1 MNGFLYHNKTIMR
14 NTIICIIALLM
25 PALVRGGAPD
35 YAYPQTVIAEAEAA
49 LSKAVARDD
58 GPAKAEALL
67 QIITAKRLIDPDS
80 IAAMPSRVSAL
91 AAGER
96 DEATRAVLLALE
108 AATTDKMY
116 DSRLYDGALT
126 RLRVMALGDSA
137 LTLALTLPPDDATL
151 SRFGGVVE
159 RDALSSRYF
168 TTVADF
174 VAALCTNL
182 NAASTN
188 FRDEVRR
195 RILATH
201 KPYTAPWAYWT
212 AETMMGAPV
221 ESWLEAYSRCSD
233 AESARI
239 FLVRAAEACS
249 DDNSKSVVAPLLRR
263 SLALFP
269 SYWDNERLRY
279 YLDTFGRPTLSINY
293 PSIVAPGDTL
303 TITARYANARGIG
316 AVLYKA
322 TDPVIADD
330 ATLTRWQPIDTCSV
344 ATDSVIAETT
354 AHLRLVICD
363 PGTYR
368 LQQYIGTEPP
378 QTTGKGKKRRPVA
391 LYHDDDDDDL
401 GELIFCTGYVPIAL
415 GNCSSQAII
424 TADTHNGAPVG
435 GITVKRGSQPLG
447 LTDASGIVAF
457 SLPDA
462 GINAYRRLGYTFIDT
477 EGNAQ
482 NFGNR
487 IFLAAPYRTGVRRD
501 NCHAKIFTDR
511 PIYHQGD
518 TLGIAVL
525 AYCDKA
531 DGRSRDVVAGRELTI
546 IVTNPNGKQVFSADC
561 VTDDMGRAHTAA
573 PLPEGGLTG
582 YYRIAVQS
590 ADSKSAYLG
599 SSHVMVSDFKLP
611 QFSAVAD
618 SVTIA
623 GDSVTVSGHA
633 MTYAGMPVSGAKV
646 GVTIK
651 NAMRWRWLREGY
663 VEVWAGNT
671 TTDGEGHYAIT
682 VPLSRLRESDYDCFV
697 ANVHVADAAG
707 NAATASTSFT
717 IGKPCVLQLDARLDK
732 VDAADKLALTVNA
745 FGPSGDVKAIEGR
758 YTLADEATG
767 KECAQGTFT
776 TGKPLSVNLS
786 KVPAGYYRWT
796 FAAADAEQCDELVS
810 DACMIYN
817 SKRGTLPDG
826 VSLLVVNDAISTDN
840 GRAAITLGTSAET
853 SYIYYAVC
861 SGDSLV
867 SVKAHTLHKGFGK
880 IDVALPSGRTSA
892 MVKVIS
898 VSGGEVSE
906 QSVRITL
913 SDSKAL
919 TLRGESMRTHVTPGV
934 AEHWTLKLSDAAST
948 RRAGAMIATM
958 YNNALSAIQPMT
970 WPADFSRLMETPRL
984 RADYLTARASG
995 YLYGDLPERELTTL
1009 NQPTFKSPFDTD
1021 YFVANDVM
1029 MDMSGSRRLYSARAS
1044 MKQAACA
1051 VEEAEVTEEA
1061 ADSDAGAAD
1070 VGAEEPESRPDDFA
1084 YRDTEVL
1091 QAFWLP
1097 ELTVDADGI
1106 ATLDFE
1112 VPHANTQWELR
1123 AFAWTPDV
1131 RSAQFAEQITAAK
1144 PVMVAM
1150 NVPRY
1155 LRQGDT
1161 ADIAATVF
1169 NNCGEQRVIA
1179 TVFDTYDLSG
1189 KVLGSVSHTDTIG
1202 AGASAVVTMPV
1213 TAAPGKA
1220 AMGVRVRST
1229 VDEFT
1234 DGEQSLVAIM
1244 PSTATV
1250 VESQCFYLNPGDESF
1265 SMMLPS
1271 TGSQSMTLQY
1281 CQNPVWDVVK
1291 ALPTL
1296 ATSKPYSASEACN
1309 ALFAALVAKGLK
1321 TSHSEIADV
1330 VDKWQATPADSA
1342 LVSRLAT
1349 NESLKIATL
1358 EATPWVRAA
1367 EGSTARMARLQM
1379 LFADKAIA
1387 AAVSEATEVLQRLQD
1402 RDGGI
1407 RWSAQAAEP
1416 SLWATGSV
1424 LTSMGLLNEQG
1435 FLPAKGKIA
1444 DIIARAIAYYDKE
1457 AFDAKRVCI
1466 DKTALAY
1473 IHSLYPGIEPTLD
1486 AKQAIA
1492 ECVND
1497 IIANWKSAP
1506 TALKARYALILC
1518 ANGYR
1523 EVAAEIMRSVSEYA
1537 VTTPSQGTS
1546 LPSVESVD
1554 AYATLLRAFARLSS
1568 DTTLL
1573 DGIRQWLVLRTQATE
1588 RIGAYNPANLVAAL
1602 LTHGSDWTALAAE
1615 DASAVTINGHA
1626 LATDR
1631 VAAATGYIIATL
1643 PAAAAGAELT
1653 VTPTQQVPSYG
1664 SVMTLRTDAATAIAA
1679 HAADDIAIR
1688 KSFMVRDDAA
1698 AGGWREASVMHRGD
1712 RVQVVLTIDVKRD
1725 MQYVTI
1731 IDERPATLEPT
1742 EQLPGYI
1749 RAEGLSFYR
1758 ENRDSATNI
1767 FIDRLPRGVYKL
1779 AIDMTVGVSG
1789 TFTSG
1794 IATLQSQLAPEL
1806 TAHSAGTMIT
1816 VR

>member
-1 MNGFLYHNKTIMR
+1 MR

-25 PALVRGGAPD
+25 PAMARGGAPD
-35 YAYPQTVIAEAEAA
+35 YAYPQTVIANAEAA
-49 LSKAVARDD
+49 LTKAVARDD

-67 QIITAKRLIDPDS
+67 QIITAKRMIDPDS
-80 IAAMPSRVSAL
+80 IAAMPARVSAL
-91 AAGER
+91 AAAER
-96 DEATRAVLLALE
+96 DDATRAVLLALE
-108 AATTDKMY
+108 AATTDKAY
-116 DSRLYDGALT
+116 DSRLYDAALL
-126 RLRVMALGDSA
+126 RLRVQALADSA
-137 LTLALTLPPDDATL
+137 LTLALTLPPERASL
-151 SRFGGVVE
+151 SRFSGVVE

-174 VAALCTNL
+174 IAALSTDL
-182 NAASTN
+182 NAVSSN
-188 FRDEVRR
+188 FRDEVRH

-201 KPYTAPWAYWT
+201 KPVTAPWAYWT
-212 AETMMGAPV
+212 AETMPGAAV
-221 ESWLEAYSRCSD
+221 DAWLEAYSKCSD

-279 YLDTFGRPTLSINY
+279 YLDTFGQPTLSIEY

-303 TITARYANARGIG
+303 TITARYANASSIG

-322 TDPVIADD
+322 ADAVVAAD
-330 ATLTRWQPIDTCSV
+330 ASITRWLPIDTCSV
-344 ATDSVIAETT
+344 VTDSILSETT
-354 AHLRLVICD
+354 TQLRLVIAE

-368 LQQYIGTEPP
+368 LQQYIGALPQPP
-378 QTTGKGKKRRPVA
+378 SAKDKKRRPME
-391 LYHDDDDDDL
+391 LYHDDDL

-424 TADTHNGAPVG
+424 TADTHSGAPVG
-435 GITVKRGSQPLG
+435 GITVMRGSQPLG
-447 LTDASGIVAF
+447 ITDASGIL
-457 SLPDA
+457 SLTLPDE
-462 GINAYRRLGYTFIDT
+462 GIDAHRNLGFTFIDT
-477 EGNAQ
+477 EGDAQ
-482 NFGNR
+482 NFANR
-487 IFLAAPYRTGVRRD
+487 ITLNVPYGYGARRD
-501 NCHAKIFTDR
+501 SYQAKIFTDR
-511 PIYHQGD
+511 PIYHRGD
-518 TLGIAVL
+518 TLAIAVI

-531 DGRSRDVVAGRELTI
+531 DGRSRAVEARRELTI

-561 VTDDMGRAHTAA
+561 VTDDMGRAHAAA

-582 YYRIAVQS
+582 YYRIAVRS
-590 ADSKSAYLG
+590 ADVKSAYVG
-599 SSHVMVSDFKLP
+599 SSRVMVSDFKMP

-623 GDSVTVSGHA
+623 GDSVRVIGHA
-633 MTYAGMPVSGAKV
+633 VTYAGMPVVGAKV

-663 VEVWAGNT
+663 VEVWAGNA
-671 TTDGEGHYAIT
+671 TTDVEGHYAIS
-682 VPLSRLRESDYDCFV
+682 VPLTRLRDSDYDCFV

-717 IGKPCVLQLDARLDK
+717 IGKPCVLQLDTRLEN
-732 VDAADKLALTVNA
+732 VDAADKLSLTVNA
-745 FGPSGDVKAIEGR
+745 FLPSGEAKAIEAR

-767 KECAQGTFT
+767 NVCGQGTFT
-776 TGKPLSVNLS
+776 TGKPFSVNLS

-796 FAAADAEQCDELVS
+796 FAAADSTQCDDLDS
-810 DACMIYN
+810 GPCMLYN

-826 VSLLVVNDAISTDN
+826 VGLLVVNDAITTDS
-840 GRAAITLGTSAET
+840 GRAAITLGTAADT

-861 SGDSLV
+861 CGDSLV
-867 SVKAHTLHKGFGK
+867 TVKAHTLRKGFGK
-880 IDVALPSGRTSA
+880 IAVALPSGRTSA
-892 MVKVIS
+892 IVKIIS
-898 VSGGEVSE
+898 VAAGEVSE

-919 TLRGESMRTHVTPGV
+919 TLRGESMRTLVTPG
-934 AEHWTLKLSDAAST
+934 ATEHLTLKLTDAASA

-970 WPADFSRLMETPRL
+970 WPADFSRLMESPRL
-984 RADYLTARASG
+984 RADYLWAHAAAYT
-995 YLYGDLPERELTTL
+995 YGDLPERELTTL
-1009 NQPTFKSPFDTD
+1009 NRPTFKSPFDTD
-1021 YFVANDVM
+1021 YYVANGAM
-1029 MDMSGSRRLYSARAS
+1029 IDMSGPRVLYSARAS
-1044 MKQAACA
+1044 MKQAAA
-1051 VEEAEVTEEA
+1051 TGVAEAEVAEESAEADA
-1061 ADSDAGAAD
+1061 ADAGAA
-1070 VGAEEPESRPDDFA
+1070 EPESRPDDFA

-1097 ELTVDADGI
+1097 ELTIDDDGI

-1131 RSAQFAEQITAAK
+1131 RSAQFTEQITAAK

-1169 NNCGEQRVIA
+1169 NNCGEQRVI
-1179 TVFDTYDLSG
+1179 TTIFDTYDLGG
-1189 KVLGSVSHTDTIG
+1189 KILGSVTHTDTIG

-1213 TAAPGKA
+1213 KAASGKA
-1220 AMGVRVRST
+1220 AMGVRVRAT
-1229 VDEFT
+1229 VDQFT
-1234 DGEQSLVAIM
+1234 DGEQALVAIM

-1271 TGSQSMTLQY
+1271 SVSQTMTLQY

-1296 ATSKPYSASEACN
+1296 VAEKPLCASEASN

-1321 TSHSEIADV
+1321 AEHAEIADV

-1367 EGSTARMARLQM
+1367 ECSTARMARLQM

-1387 AAVSEATEVLQRLQD
+1387 ASVHEATEVLQRLQD

-1407 RWSAQAAEP
+1407 RWSAQATEP
-1416 SLWATGSV
+1416 SLWATESV
-1424 LTSMGLLNEQG
+1424 LASMGLLNEQG
-1435 FLPAKGKIA
+1435 FLPAKGKLA
-1444 DIIARAIAYYDKE
+1444 DIVARAIAYYDKA

-1466 DKTALAY
+1466 DKAALAY
-1473 IHSLYPGIEPTLD
+1473 IHSLYPAIEPSLE
-1486 AKQAIA
+1486 AKHAIA

-1497 IIANWKSAP
+1497 IIANRKAAP
-1506 TALKARYALILC
+1506 SALKARYALILC

-1523 EVAAEIMRSVSEYA
+1523 EVAAEIMRSVSEFA

-1546 LPSVESVD
+1546 LPSVQSVD

-1568 DTTLL
+1568 DTVLL
-1573 DGIRQWLVLRTQATE
+1573 DGMRQWLVLRTQATE
-1588 RIGAYNPANLVAAL
+1588 RLGAYNPANLVAAL
-1602 LTHGSDWTALAAE
+1602 LSHGSDWTALAPD

-1631 VAAATGYIIATL
+1631 VASATGYIIATL
-1643 PAAAAGAELT
+1643 PAAASGAELT
-1653 VTPTQQVPSYG
+1653 VTPALKVPSYG
-1664 SVMTLRTDAATAIAA
+1664 SVMTVRSDAAAAIAA
-1679 HAADDIAIR
+1679 HATDDIAITKR
-1688 KSFMVRDDAA
+1688 FMVRDDAA
-1698 AGGWREASVMHRGD
+1698 AGGWRQTSVMHRGD
-1712 RVQVVLTIDVKRD
+1712 RVQVVITIDVKRD

-1749 RAEGLSFYR
+1749 RAEGLNFYR
-1758 ENRDSATNI
+1758 ENRDATTNI
-1767 FIDRLPRGVYKL
+1767 FIDRLPRGVYNL
-1779 AIDMTVGVSG
+1779 AIDMTAGVSG

-1794 IATLQSQLAPEL
+1794 VASLQSQLAPEL

-1816 VR
+1816 VK